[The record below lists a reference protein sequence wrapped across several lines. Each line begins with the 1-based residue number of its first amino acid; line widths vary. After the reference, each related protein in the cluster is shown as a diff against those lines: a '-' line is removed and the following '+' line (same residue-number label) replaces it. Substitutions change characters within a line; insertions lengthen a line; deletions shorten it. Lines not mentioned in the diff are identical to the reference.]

1 MAQLQ
6 DSSAET
12 ETAMAFRPPV
22 VRSAA
27 GILDRALF
35 SKTIRL
41 AAAAVNDKT
50 KIAKWRKTLEKGNEM
65 LHVERLQAIRPHP
78 DPALAARGSKCL
90 LLDARIKHDNPET
103 WGPCLKEAVGEQEVG
118 VVPFDLT
125 LQYDY
130 WSYDDVMSSLIPPEA
145 VDDHDGIP
153 VGFNTAGHIA
163 HLNLRDAYLPYKKLI
178 AEVLVD
184 KNPNIRTVINKTA
197 DVGNESEFRTFTY
210 EVLAGDEDLNV
221 EVRENDCT
229 FRFDY
234 SKVYW
239 NSKLHGEHSRLIDLF
254 QPGEVVCDVMA
265 GIGPFAVPA
274 GKKGVFVWAN
284 DYNPESFNCLEDAIK
299 RNKVSQ
305 YVRPFNRDGKV
316 FINEAADSV
325 FAAFQNG
332 ECAVPEP
339 SRKEKR
345 DKRRDHLTKSGKDSA
360 AAAPPAAVAEAAARA
375 EPPKST
381 PVPPTIS
388 HFVMNLPASAITFL
402 PDYRGVYA
410 GKEELFEP
418 HTSTKLPMV
427 HVHCFAPKQVSN
439 NDEAPLLDV
448 CERISAELGVNF
460 TSGNPESP
468 GKAAIHNVR
477 TVAPNKDMFCASFR
491 IPAEVAFAARS

>member
-1 MAQLQ
+1 ML
-6 DSSAET
+6 
-12 ETAMAFRPPV
+12 AFRPPV

-27 GILDRALF
+27 GVLDRALF
-35 SKTIRL
+35 SKTVRL
-41 AAAAVNDKT
+41 AAAAVEDKT
-50 KIAKWRKTLEKGNEM
+50 KIAKWRRTLEKANEM
-65 LHVERLQAIRPHP
+65 LVVDRLQAIRPHP
-78 DPALAARGSKCL
+78 DPAMAAKGSKCL
-90 LLDARIKHDNPET
+90 LLDTAIKHDNPET
-103 WGPCLKEAVGEQEVG
+103 WGPCLKEAVSQQEVG

-130 WSYDDVMSSLIPPEA
+130 WSYEDVMSSLIPPEA
-145 VDDHDGIP
+145 IDVHDGIP
-153 VGFNTAGHIA
+153 VGFNTAGHVA

-197 DVGNESEFRTFTY
+197 DVGNESEFRTFSY
-210 EVLAGDEDLNV
+210 EILAGDPDLNV
-221 EVRENDCT
+221 EVRENECT

-239 NSKLHGEHSRLIDLF
+239 NSKLHREHTRLIDMF
-254 QPGEVVCDVMA
+254 QPGEVVCDIMA

-316 FINEAADSV
+316 FVTEAADSV

-332 ECAVPEP
+332 ESALHEP
-339 SRKEKR
+339 SRKDKR
-345 DKRRDHLTKSGKDSA
+345 DRRRDLANA
-360 AAAPPAAVAEAAARA
+360 ANPSVTPPAPRPE
-375 EPPKST
+375 PKST
-381 PVPPTIS
+381 PIPATIS
-388 HFVMNLPASAITFL
+388 HFVMNLPASAISFL
-402 PDYRGVYA
+402 PSYRGLYV

-427 HVHCFAPKQVSN
+427 HVHCFAPKQVDS
-439 NDEAPLLDV
+439 DAPLWDV
-448 CERISAELGVNF
+448 CERISTELGVQIQP
-460 TSGNPESP
+460 GDPEVP
-468 GKAAIHNVR
+468 GRAAIHNVR

-491 IPAEVAFAARS
+491 LLPEVAFASRS